1 MYNREKSALCLCA
14 DRDRRTGG
22 HNTNY
27 YTGSSSKKKKNYMVV
42 GRRRRK
48 YENKHSIKKHITK
61 NVMAFGGSSSFS
73 SFFQYFK

>member
-1 MYNREKSALCLCA
+1 MSERALCLCA

-48 YENKHSIKKHITK
+48 YENKHVKRNVLIFGLRKMQWHSVVIPFLPSSI
-61 NVMAFGGSSSFS
+61 
-73 SFFQYFK
+73 FK